1 MPHTKQRKG
10 TVVSLDDYREQRDQR
25 VPTIE
30 IKLQPGGK
38 VEYSTPGVNDD
49 NAFQALVGC
58 YAVAGKL
65 LKSLSDKMARCGT
78 NGCGGPE

>member
-1 MPHTKQRKG
+1 MPQPKQRKG
-10 TVVSLDDYREQRDQR
+10 TVVNLDDYREQRNSR

-38 VEYSTPGVNDD
+38 VEYTTPGVNDD

-58 YAVAGKL
+58 YVVAGKL
-65 LKSLSDKMARCGT
+65 LQSLSDKMSRCGT
-78 NGCGGPE
+78 TGRGMPE